1 MGLKVPNS
9 VEGCTI
15 PTWCLGTKLRQVNHF
30 LFFWLPMLLKFVQFG
45 GFGERIRRRLPFLS
59 SDLDNF
65 GDPAGLGM
73 CRLSPCIRHFTLL
86 WEGLPLSD
94 SPSSLGRQQ
103 APGEALR
110 SRFVR
115 VRRCFIEADH
125 TDQLPTQGLFH
136 IWLMN
141 RRNIHHRPALLWR
154 FSWLWRR
161 IQNWRLTYLLT
172 RSTWHDDIEKVTDS
186 KVKVRETFT
195 GEGIGLQSTVRVD
208 FHLVLIV

>member
-1 MGLKVPNS
+1 
-9 VEGCTI
+9 
-15 PTWCLGTKLRQVNHF
+15 
-30 LFFWLPMLLKFVQFG
+30 MLLKFVQFG
-45 GFGERIRRRLPFLS
+45 EFGERIRRRLPFLS

-94 SPSSLGRQQ
+94 SLSSLGRQQ

-125 TDQLPTQGLFH
+125 TDQLPTQGLSVPHLIDEQKEHPPPPGAVVAFFVT
-136 IWLMN
+136 LA
-141 RRNIHHRPALLWR
+141 PDTKLT
-154 FSWLWRR
+154 
-161 IQNWRLTYLLT
+161 TYLLT
-172 RSTWHDDIEKVTDS
+172 YQVHVT
-186 KVKVRETFT
+186 
-195 GEGIGLQSTVRVD
+195 
-208 FHLVLIV
+208 